1 MTLTHFNAAIIYVP
15 QIAILNGAS
24 AVGRVIPN
32 LLVGRFGAFNVIV
45 PSVYLASILIFCTLA
60 IVNVEGTIIFAILYG
75 FFSGAC
81 EWLAFCSFVS
91 FDYL

>member
-1 MTLTHFNAAIIYVP
+1 MIPQPSCGLLLT

-45 PSVYLASILIFCTLA
+45 PCVYLASILIFCTLA
-60 IVNVEGTIIFAILYG
+60 VVNIEGTMIFAILYG

-81 EWLAFCSFVS
+81 EYPPL
-91 FDYL
+91 